1 MLTMHDTPSHRQ
13 AAAAA
18 GAAAY
23 IAKTELEERLG
34 AALEDLLGERARRP
48 S

>member
-1 MLTMHDTPSHRQ
+1 MHDTPGHRQ

-18 GAAAY
+18 GAAGY
-23 IAKTELEERLG
+23 IAKTEIEDRLG
-34 AALEDLLGERARRP
+34 AALEDLLGERARGA